1 MSSHS
6 TSLGTSKDVTVPAQL
21 ELCANGLL
29 SSSLQQMF
37 YEWIRL
43 RNHEN
48 LSGAEN
54 FVKMS
59 LGNQR
64 GKYFLVELEQ
74 QRCRYP
80 SFIPVTF
87 LFISLYILRI
97 YAEHLMDFS
106 ELCIPFYFLKF
117 LLKFKILESVI
128 FLKFLKNSFK
138 IFTVF

>member
-1 MSSHS
+1 M
-6 TSLGTSKDVTVPAQL
+6 PAQL

-106 ELCIPFYFLKF
+106 ELRTARRWFSTAPDGSEI
-117 LLKFKILESVI
+117 
-128 FLKFLKNSFK
+128 
-138 IFTVF
+138 VFDGSRRLGERL